1 MKDIASRIGIIE
13 EIARQTN
20 LLALN
25 AAIEAA
31 RAGEA
36 GKGFAVVASEVRKLA
51 ERSQKAAG
59 EITELSA
66 SSLSDRGEGGRAS
79 SRRSCRTS
87 RRPPSSSRRSRS
99 SSREQRAGIEQINKA
114 MIQLD
119 RRHPAER
126 RGERGAG
133 RHGRGALRPVRGP
146 DGVHR
151 VLQGRVLIIV
161 AGMNVAFTRAG
172 KPVIVGQWTL
182 PITQQGLQTGL
193 MFAGQIMQAIIL
205 SMALTFTTMPQDL
218 AKSFERVARPLKRF
232 HVPVGEIGI
241 VLLLAMRFVPL
252 LQLELRTTIDAQ
264 KSRGVEFGHG
274 GIISRCRDLIA
285 VLVPALTG
293 TLRRGDLLAVAMT
306 ARGFRPGLP
315 RSEYRPLRFT
325 GPDYGAFLFL
335 TVFSLC
341 RLFIFG

>member
-1 MKDIASRIGIIE
+1 MNKLMQDVFVGGYIPGDSMLHRLDP
-13 EIARQTN
+13 RT
-20 LLALN
+20 
-25 AAIEAA
+25 
-31 RAGEA
+31 
-36 GKGFAVVASEVRKLA
+36 KLA
-51 ERSQKAAG
+51 GLAVLLVGVFATRTWGTLLFSSCLMLTL
-59 EITELSA
+59 ICLS
-66 SSLSDRGEGGRAS
+66 
-79 SRRSCRTS
+79 
-87 RRPPSSSRRSRS
+87 
-99 SSREQRAGIEQINKA
+99 GIGWRVWWWG
-114 MIQLD
+114 L
-119 RRHPAER
+119 
-126 RGERGAG
+126 
-133 RHGRGALRPVRGP
+133 LRFSWM
-146 DGVHR
+146 
-151 VLQGRVLIIV
+151 LIIV